1 MQPGNV
7 FVWILIAFPVFLL
20 VKGKAKAYLA
30 LA

>member
-7 FVWILIAFPVFLL
+7 FVWILIAFPVYLL
-20 VKGKAKAYLA
+20 VRGKLTGYLA